1 MSQVTITWKAFG
13 DATSATFD
21 VPDNGDAIDICD
33 MLFRQTNL
41 YEGYAWNILEPL
53 LPENRTHTA
62 LSVGDE
68 ITVNGVTYRCEP
80 IGWAEVS
87 LTV

>member
-21 VPDNGDAIDICD
+21 IPENGDAINICN

-41 YEGYAWNILEPL
+41 YEGHAWDILESL

-68 ITVNGVTYRCEP
+68 ITVNGITHRCES

-87 LTV
+87 LTA

>member
-1 MSQVTITWKAFG
+1 MAQVTITWKAFG

-21 VPDNGDAIDICD
+21 IPENGDAINICN

-41 YEGYAWNILEPL
+41 YEGHAWDILESL

-68 ITVNGVTYRCEP
+68 ITVNGITHRCES

-87 LTV
+87 LTA